1 MEASALAL
9 VGLMGLVLLW
19 LAHLNAMAQHG
30 NDVNGCFNGVEPQS
44 NRLILEIIEFQSIK
58 LERHKNSLLTSDSV

>member
-30 NDVNGCFNGVEPQS
+30 NDVNGCFNGVQPPFRLNSMAKFQIES
-44 NRLILEIIEFQSIK
+44 NPN
-58 LERHKNSLLTSDSV
+58 HSLTD